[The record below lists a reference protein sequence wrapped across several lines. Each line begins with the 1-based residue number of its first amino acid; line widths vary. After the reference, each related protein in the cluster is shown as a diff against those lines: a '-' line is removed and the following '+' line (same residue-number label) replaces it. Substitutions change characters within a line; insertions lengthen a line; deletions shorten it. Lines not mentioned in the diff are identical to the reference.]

1 MRRLTM
7 INKCGLC
14 GGMIRGNK
22 CVNCGMPDQ
31 SQKYNLNTN
40 VPKPK
45 KDRNYEGNMSQST
58 TTYSKDKTAQRNE
71 ASKRLGDEIR
81 RNMSRTV
88 PPRPNTPPPRQQN
101 PYGDARNRNGNGEQP
116 KKRINVVA
124 LIIGGFVLL
133 QVVIPLFATGLF
145 YVADVVENFGDKA
158 EDTSTSNWLT
168 DEESVLSKD
177 EDEIW
182 YSFNY
187 GEDAELRAL
196 AETGSEVDETL
207 GYGAY
212 EVGVHIPEGT
222 YNIVCLDNCTFYVED
237 VENNRN
243 IIEYLGDES
252 VGVTSTEIDLY
263 NGSVISIG
271 DGSIQF
277 LSSNGNVD
285 AMYGI
290 ENENT
295 DTIILDDILVVGE
308 DIEAGFYDI
317 SVNDGNYGSIVVSKP
332 DEKIALDEEG
342 AIDIYNYEVGYLY
355 RFYLSCTDWEVEE
368 GSEVQTVWNVYLPD
382 GTEIGIGS
390 SLESC
395 ELTACEVS
403 PPETSWE
410 NWLEISRN

>member
-1 MRRLTM
+1 M

-14 GGMIRGNK
+14 GGMIRGGK
-22 CVNCGMPDQ
+22 CTDCGMPDRT
-31 SQKYNLNTN
+31 QKYNLNTN
-40 VPKPK
+40 VPKPEK
-45 KDRNYEGNMSQST
+45 NRNYEENIKQST
-58 TTYSKDKTAQRNE
+58 T
-71 ASKRLGDEIR
+71 R
-81 RNMSRTV
+81 RV
-88 PPRPNTPPPRQQN
+88 PPRPNTSPPRPQN
-101 PYGDARNRNGNGEQP
+101 PFGNNGNNNQGNGGT
-116 KKRINVVA
+116 KKRKNVVA

-133 QVVIPLFATGLF
+133 QVVVPLFATGLF
-145 YVADVVENFGDKA
+145 YVVDVVENIGDST
-158 EDTSTSNWLT
+158 ENTSTSNWLA
-168 DEESVLSKD
+168 DEESVLSKA

-187 GEDAELRAL
+187 GDDAELRAL

-222 YNIVCLDNCTFYVED
+222 YNIVCLENCTFYVKD

-252 VGVTSTEIDLY
+252 VGVTSTEINLY
-263 NGSVISIG
+263 NGTVISIG

-277 LSSNGNVD
+277 LSNNGNVE

-290 ENENT
+290 ENENA
-295 DTIILDDILVVGE
+295 DTIILDDILLVGE

-317 SVNDGNYGSIVVSKP
+317 SVYEGDYGSVIVSKP
-332 DEKIALDEEG
+332 DEEIVMDEEG
-342 AIDIYNYEVGYLY
+342 EIDIYNYEVGYLY

-368 GSEVQTVWNVYLPD
+368 GSEVQTVWNVYLPE
-382 GTEIGIGS
+382 GTEIGISS

-395 ELTACEVS
+395 ELKVCEIA

-410 NWLEISRN
+410 NWLEISRK